1 MGLGKSKNGGKSI
14 ICNDEFE
21 DEIRVHLKHDRPFTV
36 SMANAGPNT
45 NGS

>member
-21 DEIRVHLKHDRPFTV
+21 DETPVTINDTDFD
-36 SMANAGPNT
+36 NQ
-45 NGS
+45 